1 MTRMVGSFAALLLA
15 ATGSALSATPAS
27 AQSAGQMETVM
38 ASNMT
43 LPQTAWIKGEAL
55 GSSATEQKLRETV
68 DLMLRQRGY
77 VPEKFSPY
85 AVRIEIRGLG
95 VNPVEPAIP
104 QYANA
109 QPRLSIWNASTGPN
123 AVTVSLILYHQSTGR
138 TYWQAEGTCP
148 AMDAAALSASMI
160 VPLMEYFG
168 QSKKA
173 ELGCTRAS

>member
-1 MTRMVGSFAALLLA
+1 MRMLGNFAGLLLFAA
-15 ATGSALSATPAS
+15 GSALSSTS
-27 AQSAGQMETVM
+27 ANAQGAGLMESVM

-43 LPQTAWIKGEAL
+43 LPQTAWIKGEIL

-68 DLMLRQRGY
+68 ELMLRHRGY

-95 VNPVEPAIP
+95 VNPVEPSIP
-104 QYANA
+104 QYANS

-123 AVTVSLILYHQSTGR
+123 ATTVSLILYHQSTGR

-148 AMDAAALSASMI
+148 AMDAAAVSASMI
-160 VPLMEYFG
+160 VPLMEAFG
-168 QSKKA
+168 RSTKTV
-173 ELGCTRAS
+173 LGCARSS

>member
-1 MTRMVGSFAALLLA
+1 MIARVLGAGLCLL
-15 ATGSALSATPAS
+15 GFFALSGPAS
-27 AQSAGQMETVM
+27 AQSYGAFETVM
-38 ASNMT
+38 SSGLT
-43 LPQTAWIKGEAL
+43 VPQTAWIKGEIL
-55 GSSATEQKLRETV
+55 GSSPTEQKLRETV

-109 QPRLSIWNASTGPN
+109 QPRLSLWNASTGPN

-173 ELGCTRAS
+173 ELGCARAS